1 MTRGG
6 RQSGPLR
13 VPAAS
18 LPSMNACVA
27 ALADWCRLALADLA
41 AERAGI
47 DAINVYPV
55 PDSDTGTNLVL
66 TVQAMAEAELE
77 AAPDTGA
84 GLSALAR
91 AALYGARG
99 NSGVILAQLLHGAAG
114 ALTGVAEPT
123 GDDLAHA
130 LDAACKAGYAAV
142 EKPVEGTMLTVIR
155 AAAEAAAGHGSPE
168 EAVRH
173 AAQAAALALADTP
186 NQLEP
191 LRRAGV
197 VDAGGRGLVVLLD
210 ALHAVLSGERR
221 PEPATTARDWAQQPE
236 PPPGHKAAFHNGPAY
251 EVLYLLDADEAAI
264 PGLRRALAPLGDS
277 LVVVGGEGLWNVHIH
292 VDDAGAAIEAGMAA
306 GRPHRIRVTYL
317 TTTHGCSPGRA
328 LVAVAAGTGLAGLF
342 ASAGATVVTQTPSR
356 PTTVE
361 EVLDAIT
368 ATGAA
373 DVVVLPND
381 PDGVALAEKAAA
393 RARAGGQRVAVLP
406 TRTQVQGLA
415 ACAVHD
421 PGASFD
427 DDVVAMTTAAG
438 HTRHGGVTVA
448 RTDALTSAGPCRV
461 GDVLG
466 VVEGDFALIGTDVAE
481 VGEEV
486 VRRLL
491 AGGGEL
497 VTVVAGVDADADVVE
512 QVLADARSRPEVDTV
527 VYEGGQSGYPLL
539 IGVE

>member
-1 MTRGG
+1 
-6 RQSGPLR
+6 
-13 VPAAS
+13 
-18 LPSMNACVA
+18 MNACVA
-27 ALADWCRLALADLA
+27 VLADWCRLALADLA

-66 TVQAMAEAELE
+66 TVQAMGEAELGD
-77 AAPDTGA
+77 APDAGA
-84 GLSALAR
+84 VLSALAR
-91 AALYGARG
+91 SALYGARG

-114 ALTGVAEPT
+114 ALTGVAAPT

-142 EKPVEGTMLTVIR
+142 ETPVEGTMLTVIR
-155 AAAEAAAGHGSPE
+155 AAAEAATGHHSAE
-168 EAVRH
+168 AAVRH
-173 AAQAAALALADTP
+173 AAQAAAVALADTP

-191 LRRAGV
+191 LRQAGV

-221 PEPATTARDWAQQPE
+221 PAPEAAAAVQEWAHQPE
-236 PPPGHKAAFHNGPAY
+236 HTPGRKPGATGPAF
-251 EVLYLLDADEAAI
+251 EVLYLLDAEEAAI
-264 PGLRRALAPLGDS
+264 PALRRALSPLGDS

-317 TTTHGCSPGRA
+317 TTAAHGCSPGRA

-381 PDGVALAEKAAA
+381 PDGVALAEQAAA

-415 ACAVHD
+415 ACAVHN

-427 DDVVAMTTAAG
+427 DDVVAMTIAAG
-438 HTRHGGVTVA
+438 HTKHGGVTVA
-448 RTDALTSAGPCRV
+448 RTDALTSAGPCRQ

-466 VVEGDFALIGTDVAE
+466 VVEGDFALVGTDIAE

-497 VTVVAGVDADADVVE
+497 VTVVAGVDAGADVVE
-512 QVLADARSRPEVDTV
+512 RVLADARSRPEVDTV